1 MTSPIRRKPAT
12 FLDGAIDILIPRPSS
27 SVIHKLERSDTPTP
41 TTIPPL
47 RRSKTIEI
55 ITNRRSPHRLQQSRH
70 LSPSPIRRK
79 QGYSN
84 IDSRSPHPLGATSE
98 LFEFYEDSEES
109 QAKVIEQYLL
119 QRQPTVHLSNDN
131 DENKNI
137 NIDIDKTKQQ
147 RQQRQQRQTLT
158 VTQTRHALREIN
170 TIAESIAAGSD
181 IKPRHRTDKQWT
193 LGSLFFLFR
202 KIVN

>member
-27 SVIHKLERSDTPTP
+27 SVIHKLERSDTP

-84 IDSRSPHPLGATSE
+84 TDLKSPHPLGTTSE

-131 DENKNI
+131 DENINK

-147 RQQRQQRQTLT
+147 RQTLA

-181 IKPRHRTDKQWT
+181 IKPRHRTDKQ
-193 LGSLFFLFR
+193 
-202 KIVN
+202 